1 LSRRDKLLGLALGVL
16 TVVAL
21 AVGHARVGY
30 VRDEGMYF
38 SAARSY
44 ADWVVL
50 LASSPAKALSPR
62 ERDRHFR
69 PNHEHP
75 ALLKTAAGVSA
86 RLFAQPSTEG
96 GGGAIPLLPEG
107 AAMRLPAQMIAGLG
121 VSLLFFVGRAWGG
134 ALAGLLAAASFVLLP
149 RVAFNAGLC
158 CFDVPV
164 AVASLVVVL
173 AYRRSLE
180 NRRWGIALG
189 PLLGLAI
196 AVKHNALFIG
206 PLLFAHY
213 LFCLA
218 WEHWRE
224 RRRVRWTRLVPL
236 PVVSMLVLAPLTAF
250 VLWPWLWGHPI
261 ARISEYFAFHMG
273 HSYYNMEY
281 LGVNYHEP
289 MAMPASYPFVM
300 LWATVPTALI
310 GLGVLGLG
318 VSLSRDWKAQT
329 DAGATPRWTAPLP
342 KGRARHDGVLLTLLA
357 VFPIALISLPST
369 PIFGGTKHFLTAYPF
384 LSLAAALAWTSFWRA
399 AKVERRW
406 LQPAALALCVGPA
419 AISTASGH
427 PYNLSQYAPLVG
439 GARGAADLG
448 LNRGFWGH
456 AVLPFLPQLGQRGH
470 GPVYIHDVHPLVQEQ
485 YDREGRWPDGVK
497 ASTSRQGRAR
507 AGLIFHERHMTTD
520 EVSLWN
526 RLHTTRPT
534 QVITLHDVPLTTLY
548 VADP

>member
-1 LSRRDKLLGLALGVL
+1 VSRRERLLGLALGVL
-16 TVVAL
+16 TVIVL
-21 AVGHARVGY
+21 AVGHTRVGY

-50 LASSPAKALSPR
+50 LASSPTKALAPR
-62 ERDRHFR
+62 QRDRHFR

-86 RLFAQPSTEG
+86 RLVAQPTAQG
-96 GGGAIPLLPEG
+96 RGGAIPLLPEG
-107 AAMRLPAQMIAGLG
+107 AAMRLPAHLIAGLG
-121 VSLLFFVGRAWGG
+121 VSLLFFMGRAWGG
-134 ALAGLLAAASFVLLP
+134 VLTGLLAASSFILLP

-164 AVASLVVVL
+164 AVATLVVVL
-173 AYRRSLE
+173 AYRRSQTS
-180 NRRWGIALG
+180 RRWGIALG

-196 AVKHNALFIG
+196 SIKHNALFLG
-206 PLLFAHY
+206 PLLVAHH

-218 WEHWRE
+218 WARWRE
-224 RRRVRWTRLVPL
+224 GRHIRWIQLVPL
-236 PVVSMLVLAPLTAF
+236 PVLSMLVLAPLTAF
-250 VLWPWLWGHPI
+250 LLWPWLWSHPI
-261 ARISEYFAFHMG
+261 DRISEYFAFHTG

-281 LGVNYHEP
+281 LGQNYHEP
-289 MAMPASYPFVM
+289 MAMPVSYPFVM
-300 LWATVPTALI
+300 LWATVPTVLL
-310 GLGVLGLG
+310 GLAALGLG
-318 VSLSRDWKAQT
+318 LALFRDWRTQVEHA
-329 DAGATPRWTAPLP
+329 APPRWTTPLP
-342 KGRARHDGVLLTLLA
+342 EGWARHDGVLLTLLA
-357 VFPIALISLPST
+357 SFPIVLISLPST

-384 LSLAAALAWTSFWRA
+384 LSLGAALAWASLWRS
-399 AKVERRW
+399 AKVGRRW
-406 LQPAALALCVGPA
+406 LQPAALVLCLAPA
-419 AISTASGH
+419 AISTRSGH

-456 AVLPFLPQLGQRGH
+456 AVLPLLPALGKQST

-485 YDREGRWPDGVK
+485 YAREGRWPTGVR
-497 ASTSRQGRAR
+497 ASTIQGAR
-507 AGLIFHERHMTTD
+507 AGLLFHERHMTTY

-526 RLHTTRPT
+526 RLGTTKPT

-548 VADP
+548 MADP

>member
-1 LSRRDKLLGLALGVL
+1 LSRRDKLLGLALGLL

-44 ADWVVL
+44 ADWVAL
-50 LASSPAKALSPR
+50 LASSPTKALAAR
-62 ERDRHFR
+62 ERDHYFG

-86 RLFAQPSTEG
+86 RLLARPTTETD
-96 GGGAIPLLPEG
+96 GGAIPILREG

-121 VSLLFFVGRAWGG
+121 VSLLFFVGRTWGG
-134 ALAGLLAAASFVLLP
+134 VLAGLLAAASFVLLP

-164 AVASLVVVL
+164 AVASLVVAL
-173 AYRRSLE
+173 AYRRSLAS
-180 NRRWGIALG
+180 RGWGVALG

-196 AVKHNALFIG
+196 AVKHNALFLG

-218 WEHWRE
+218 WTRWHDG
-224 RRRVRWTRLVPL
+224 RRVRWAQLVPL
-236 PVVSMLVLAPLTAF
+236 PVLSMLVLAPLTAF
-250 VLWPWLWGHPI
+250 LLWPWLWSHPI
-261 ARISEYFAFHMG
+261 ARISEYFAFHTG

-281 LGVNYHEP
+281 LGLNYHEP
-289 MAMPASYPFVM
+289 MTMPVSYPFVM
-300 LWATVPTALI
+300 LWATVPTVLL
-310 GLGVLGLG
+310 GLAVLGLG
-318 VSLSRDWKAQT
+318 LALRRDWKIRSDTEIPAC
-329 DAGATPRWTAPLP
+329 WTTPLP
-342 KGRARHDGVLLTLLA
+342 EGWARHDGVLLTLLA
-357 VFPIALISLPST
+357 VFPIVLISLPST
-369 PIFGGTKHFLTAYPF
+369 PIFGGTKHFLTAFPF
-384 LSLAAALAWTSFWRA
+384 LSLGAALAWTSLWRW

-406 LQPAALALCVGPA
+406 LQPAALVLCLGPA
-419 AISTASGH
+419 AIGTASGH

-456 AVLPFLPQLGQRGH
+456 AVLPLLPKLGQQ
-470 GPVYIHDVHPLVQEQ
+470 GPGPAYIHDIHPLVQEQ
-485 YDREGRWPDGVK
+485 YEREGRWPAGVK
-497 ASTSRQGRAR
+497 VTTSLQGRAR

-526 RLHTTRPT
+526 RMRTTRPT

-548 VADP
+548 VADR